1 MTSRSFARV
10 IGFVFL
16 AVGVLGFVP
25 GLKTPPPLSAPNLAV
40 EGGYGLLLG
49 LFPVNWIH
57 NLVHLGIG
65 FVGLTS
71 SRSMIDARKFARG
84 LTLFYGGL
92 AVMGVIPGLN
102 STFGLIPLFGHDIW
116 LHAVTAAVAAYFGFG
131 QRMEAMEI
139 RERYRRA
146 A

>member
-1 MTSRSFARV
+1 MTSRNFARV
-10 IGFVFL
+10 IGIVFV

-25 GLKTPPPLSAPNLAV
+25 GLKTLPPLWAPHLVA

-57 NLVHLGIG
+57 NLVHLLIGIAAWRASN
-65 FVGLTS
+65 T
-71 SRSMIDARKFARG
+71 MNDARKFARG
-84 LTLFYGGL
+84 LAIVYGGL
-92 AVMGVIPGLN
+92 AVMGLIPMLN
-102 STFGLIPLFGHDIW
+102 STFGLMPLFGHDVW
-116 LHAVTAAVAAYFGFG
+116 LHAATAAIAAYFGFG
-131 QRMEAMEI
+131 QRAEKMEI